1 MLTRPEQ
8 YVQEVVRALRA
19 ASRGMK
25 FARCCF
31 CGQILS
37 PKFEEYLEIG
47 FLEKDRPKKRVFWH
61 IDCYCKNNNITRQH
75 YFELERKEFE

>member
-1 MLTRPEQ
+1 MQRPDQ
-8 YVQEVVRALRA
+8 YTQEVVKALRA

-61 IDCYCKNNNITRQH
+61 IDCYCKNNQITRAD
-75 YFELERKEFE
+75 YMALERKEF